1 MIKLEVKEVI
11 TYKDVEGNSFDTKR
25 KAMLSNLETKAAMVV
40 NEGVHVEHSGE
51 CWVDNSMSL
60 EALVTNIDY
69 INEIVAAYIK
79 TQEE

>member
-1 MIKLEVKEVI
+1 MIKLEVKEVT
-11 TYKDVEGNSFDTKR
+11 TYHDVAGKSFDTKR
-25 KAMLSNLETKAAMVV
+25 QAMLSNLEKEAAMVIGD
-40 NEGVHVEHSGE
+40 GVQTDHSGV
-51 CWVDNSMSL
+51 CWVDESRSL